1 MILDLS
7 SGQTWV
13 MVLNLVIA
21 AFLGGLIGLEREAGH
36 RPAGLRTTMLVCV
49 GSALFTVLSIHAFP
63 SAGDVSNARVAAQIV
78 AGIGFLGAGTVW
90 RVRGSSQGSHD
101 CGQLVGRRGHRHGG
115 WRRVWHTGAGRYFN
129 HPLHPEPDAARGA
142 PIFPPRWRASAR
154 LTRDL
159 PDSGRGVECRVSVS
173 GVR

>member
-63 SAGDVSNARVAAQIV
+63 SAGDVSDARVAAQIV
-78 AGIGFLGAGTVW
+78 TGIGFLGAGTVW
-90 RVRGSSQGSHD
+90 RAQDHVKGLTTAASLWVAAAIGMA
-101 CGQLVGRRGHRHGG
+101 V
-115 WRRVWHTGAGRYFN
+115 GAGFGVLALAATLITLFILAVMQRLERRFFP
-129 HPLHPEPDAARGA
+129 HVGEHSAPDQ
-142 PIFPPRWRASAR
+142 S
-154 LTRDL
+154 
-159 PDSGRGVECRVSVS
+159 SS
-173 GVR
+173 

>member
-1 MILDLS
+1 MTLDLS

-90 RVRGSSQGSHD
+90 RAQDQVKGLTTAASLWVAAAIGMA
-101 CGQLVGRRGHRHGG
+101 V
-115 WRRVWHTGAGRYFN
+115 GAGFGVLALAATLD
-129 HPLHPEPDAARGA
+129 HPLHPRRDAASGTTVL
-142 PIFPPRWRASAR
+142 PSRWRA
-154 LTRDL
+154 
-159 PDSGRGVECRVSVS
+159 
-173 GVR
+173 

>member
-63 SAGDVSNARVAAQIV
+63 SAGDVSDARVAAQIV

-90 RVRGSSQGSHD
+90 RAQDHVKGLTTAASLWVAAAIGMA
-101 CGQLVGRRGHRHGG
+101 V
-115 WRRVWHTGAGRYFN
+115 GAGFGVLALAATVITLFILAVMQRLERRFFP
-129 HPLHPEPDAARGA
+129 HVGEHSAPDQ
-142 PIFPPRWRASAR
+142 S
-154 LTRDL
+154 
-159 PDSGRGVECRVSVS
+159 SS
-173 GVR
+173 

>member
-49 GSALFTVLSIHAFP
+49 GSALFTVLSLHAFP
-63 SAGDVSNARVAAQIV
+63 SAGDVSDARVAAQIV
-78 AGIGFLGAGTVW
+78 SGIGFLGAATVW
-90 RVRGSSQGSHD
+90 RAQDHVKGLTTAATIWVAAAIGMAVGSGLGLLALAATLITLFILTLMQRVERRFFPH
-101 CGQLVGRRGHRHGG
+101 VGEHS
-115 WRRVWHTGAGRYFN
+115 A
-129 HPLHPEPDAARGA
+129 PDQK
-142 PIFPPRWRASAR
+142 PS
-154 LTRDL
+154 
-159 PDSGRGVECRVSVS
+159 
-173 GVR
+173 

>member
-49 GSALFTVLSIHAFP
+49 GSALFTMLSIHAFP
-63 SAGDVSNARVAAQIV
+63 STGDVSNARVAAQIV
-78 AGIGFLGAGTVW
+78 TGIGFLGAGTVW
-90 RVRGSSQGSHD
+90 RSQDQVKGLTTAATIWVAAAI
-101 CGQLVGRRGHRHGG
+101 GMAV
-115 WRRVWHTGAGRYFN
+115 GAGLGVLALSSTLLTLFILAVMQRLERRFFPRTSE
-129 HPLHPEPDAARGA
+129 HSGPDQ
-142 PIFPPRWRASAR
+142 S
-154 LTRDL
+154 
-159 PDSGRGVECRVSVS
+159 SS
-173 GVR
+173 

>member
-63 SAGDVSNARVAAQIV
+63 SAGDVSDARVAAQIV

-90 RVRGSSQGSHD
+90 RAQDQVKGLTTAASLWVAAAIGMA
-101 CGQLVGRRGHRHGG
+101 V
-115 WRRVWHTGAGRYFN
+115 GAGFGVLALAATVITLFILAVMQRLERRFFP
-129 HPLHPEPDAARGA
+129 HVGEHSAPDQT
-142 PIFPPRWRASAR
+142 PP
-154 LTRDL
+154 
-159 PDSGRGVECRVSVS
+159 
-173 GVR
+173 

>member
-63 SAGDVSNARVAAQIV
+63 SAGDVSDARVAAQIV
-78 AGIGFLGAGTVW
+78 AGIGFLGAGTVSRAQDHVKGLTTAASLW
-90 RVRGSSQGSHD
+90 VAAAIGMA
-101 CGQLVGRRGHRHGG
+101 V
-115 WRRVWHTGAGRYFN
+115 GAGFGVLALAATVITLFILAVMQRLERRFFP
-129 HPLHPEPDAARGA
+129 HVGEHSAPDQ
-142 PIFPPRWRASAR
+142 S
-154 LTRDL
+154 
-159 PDSGRGVECRVSVS
+159 SS
-173 GVR
+173 

>member
-63 SAGDVSNARVAAQIV
+63 SAGDVSDARVAAQIV
-78 AGIGFLGAGTVW
+78 TGIGFLGAGTVW
-90 RVRGSSQGSHD
+90 RAQDHVKGLTTAASLWVAAAIGMA
-101 CGQLVGRRGHRHGG
+101 V
-115 WRRVWHTGAGRYFN
+115 GAGFGV
-129 HPLHPEPDAARGA
+129 LALAATLITLFILAVMQRLERRFFPHVGEHGA
-142 PIFPPRWRASAR
+142 PDQTPP
-154 LTRDL
+154 
-159 PDSGRGVECRVSVS
+159 
-173 GVR
+173 

>member
-1 MILDLS
+1 MIFDLS

-63 SAGDVSNARVAAQIV
+63 SAGDVSDARVAAQIV
-78 AGIGFLGAGTVW
+78 TGIGFLGAGTVW
-90 RVRGSSQGSHD
+90 RAQDHVKGLTTAASMWVAAAIGMA
-101 CGQLVGRRGHRHGG
+101 V
-115 WRRVWHTGAGRYFN
+115 GAGFGVLALAATLITLFILAVMQRLERRFFP
-129 HPLHPEPDAARGA
+129 HVGEHSAPDQK
-142 PIFPPRWRASAR
+142 S
-154 LTRDL
+154 
-159 PDSGRGVECRVSVS
+159 S
-173 GVR
+173 

>member
-78 AGIGFLGAGTVW
+78 TGIGFLGAGTVW
-90 RVRGSSQGSHD
+90 RAQDHVKGLTTAASLWVAAAIGMA
-101 CGQLVGRRGHRHGG
+101 V
-115 WRRVWHTGAGRYFN
+115 GAGFGVLALAATLITLFILAVMQRLERRFFP
-129 HPLHPEPDAARGA
+129 HVGEHSAPDQK
-142 PIFPPRWRASAR
+142 PS
-154 LTRDL
+154 
-159 PDSGRGVECRVSVS
+159 
-173 GVR
+173 

>member
-1 MILDLS
+1 MSLDLS

-90 RVRGSSQGSHD
+90 RAQDQVKGLTTAASLWVAAAIGMA
-101 CGQLVGRRGHRHGG
+101 V
-115 WRRVWHTGAGRYFN
+115 GAGFGVLALAATLITLFILAVMQRLERRFFP
-129 HPLHPEPDAARGA
+129 HVGEHSAPDLK
-142 PIFPPRWRASAR
+142 S
-154 LTRDL
+154 
-159 PDSGRGVECRVSVS
+159 S
-173 GVR
+173 